1 MPIED
6 EILVVE
12 MLIQLSPKQAKL
24 KAELQEYFE
33 GLITPAL
40 KSELNDPN
48 HFEGGGPEFKKAMRT
63 MGVDGWIGLSWK
75 KELGGKELSPIEQY
89 IFVETVMRTGFPFP
103 FLTTESVG
111 PMIAEHGSD
120 WAKEEIATKIL
131 KGELFF
137 GIGYSEPNS
146 GTDLASLQTKAI
158 KDADGYLI
166 NGQKMWTSLANVSDY
181 IWLAAR
187 TDFEAKNHKSI
198 SMFIVPTDD
207 PGFSMTAIN
216 TLGDVRT
223 NATFYD
229 NIRVPETHLVG
240 QPNQG
245 WSLITSQLN
254 LERLALVNHGP
265 VEELYKNVLK
275 LAGTTKINNDQY
287 LTDLSWVKNNFAQVY
302 SGIEALKLICWKQ
315 TWIMESG
322 HLNMAEASVAK
333 VYGSEFF
340 IQAYR
345 LLMEIMGELSLLK
358 NDSELS
364 ILNAKLERIYRT
376 ASILTFGGGTNE
388 VQRDIIAMA
397 GLLMPRTR

>member
-1 MPIED
+1 
-6 EILVVE
+6 

-75 KELGGKELSPIEQY
+75 KELGGKELSPMEQY

-158 KDADGYLI
+158 KDSNGYLI

-187 TDFEAKNHKSI
+187 TDFEAKNHKGI

-229 NIRVPETHLVG
+229 NVRVPETHLVG

-275 LAGTTKINNDQY
+275 LAATTKINNDQY

-364 ILNAKLERIYRT
+364 ILNAKLERMYRT

>member
-24 KAELQEYFE
+24 KAGLQEYFE

-75 KELGGKELSPIEQY
+75 KELGGKELSPMEQY

-158 KDADGYLI
+158 KDSNGYLI

-187 TDFEAKNHKSI
+187 TDFEAKNHKGI

-275 LAGTTKINNDQY
+275 LAATTKINNDQY

-364 ILNAKLERIYRT
+364 ILNAKLERMYRT

>member
-1 MPIED
+1 
-6 EILVVE
+6 
-12 MLIQLSPKQAKL
+12 MLIQLNPKQLKL
-24 KAELQEYFE
+24 QNELQEYFE
-33 GLITPAL
+33 GLITPSLRA
-40 KSELNDPN
+40 ELSQPE

-63 MGVDGWIGLSWK
+63 MGSDGWIGLSWK

-111 PMIAEHGSD
+111 PMIAEYGSE

-131 KGELFF
+131 KGELIF

-158 KDADGYLI
+158 KQTDGYII
-166 NGQKMWTSLANVSDY
+166 NGQKMWTSLANFSDY
-181 IWLAAR
+181 IWLATR
-187 TDFEAKNHKSI
+187 TDFEAKNHKGI

-207 PGFSMTAIN
+207 PGFSMSAIN

-229 NIRVPETHLVG
+229 NIYVPENHLVG
-240 QPNQG
+240 ELNQG

-265 VEELYKNVLK
+265 VEELFNDVLK
-275 LAGTTKINNDQY
+275 TAQSTKINNDQY
-287 LTDLSWVKNNFAQVY
+287 LSDLSWVKHNLAQVH

-322 HLNMAEASVAK
+322 QLNMAEASVAK

-340 IQAYR
+340 IEAYR
-345 LLMEIMGELSLLK
+345 LMMEIMGELSILK
-358 NDSELS
+358 NDSELK
-364 ILNAKLERIYRT
+364 ILNARLERMYRT

>member
-1 MPIED
+1 MRIQD
-6 EILVVE
+6 EILVLK
-12 MLIQLSPKQAKL
+12 MLIQLNPKQAKL
-24 KAELQEYFE
+24 KAKLQEYFE
-33 GLITPAL
+33 GVMTTAL
-40 KSELNDPN
+40 KAELNDPK
-48 HFEGGGPEFKKAMRT
+48 HFEGGGPEFKNAMQT
-63 MGVDGWIGLSWK
+63 MGADGWIGLSWK
-75 KELGGKELSPIEQY
+75 KELGGKELSPMEQY

-111 PMIAEHGSD
+111 PMIAENGSD

-131 KGELFF
+131 QGKLIFA
-137 GIGYSEPNS
+137 IGYSEPNS
-146 GTDLASLQTKAI
+146 GTDLASLKTKAI
-158 KDADGYLI
+158 KEKDGYLI
-166 NGQKMWTSLANVSDY
+166 NGQKMWTSLANFSDY
-181 IWLAAR
+181 IWLATR
-187 TDFEAKNHKSI
+187 TDFEVKNHKGISI
-198 SMFIVPTDD
+198 FIVPTDD
-207 PGFSMTAIN
+207 QGFSMSEIN

-229 NIRVPETHLVG
+229 NILVPDSYLVG
-240 QPNQG
+240 KLNEG

-265 VEELYKNVLK
+265 VEELYNNVLS
-275 LAGTTKINNDQY
+275 LAHQTKINKDRY
-287 LTDLSWVKNNFAQVY
+287 LTDLSWVKHNLAQVY

-315 TWIMESG
+315 TWIMESDQ
-322 HLNMAEASVAK
+322 LNMAEASVAK

-340 IQAYR
+340 IEAYR

-358 NDSELS
+358 NESELS
-364 ILNAKLERIYRT
+364 ILNAKLERMYRT

>member
-275 LAGTTKINNDQY
+275 LAATTKINNDQY